1 MAIKQFN
8 ARISL
13 KYDTYANWVDKNP
26 VLLAGEA
33 AVAVVP
39 AATGAVQQEPAVLIK
54 IGDGTKNY
62 NDLPFISGK
71 AADVYTWALQPNKP
85 TYTANEISGLDAYIS
100 GKVQDTNTTY
110 KIVVDSENPRKFT
123 LQAKELG
130 SETWTDVST
139 VTIPASALTT
149 GTTNGT
155 VNFNG
160 TDVAVKGL
168 GSAAYKDVA
177 DFDTSGAASAVLGK
191 DTDASTENTVYG
203 VKALANTKVSSV
215 EATVNK
221 GIEIGG
227 TGTSPTV
234 GIKLDSTAGNAA
246 TLSAKGLMVTIP
258 SADAYSVVKD
268 ETSSDYAAVYHLTKN
283 GSNVGVAINIPK
295 DMVVSSGTVE
305 VKTTTG
311 DWGEAGTYLVLTL
324 ANATNDKVYINVG
337 DLIEYVTGGT
347 ATDGIIT
354 TSVSDTFVL
363 TATIND
369 GTITLAK
376 LNSDLQ
382 TAIGR
387 ANSSVQSVTT
397 GTANGTIKVDGT
409 AVAVHG
415 LKSAAY
421 TESSA
426 YDKAG
431 AASAVLG
438 TDTDASTV
446 VTVKGNRSAITAI
459 QESLA
464 NKIDASSV
472 SAIGKTGNINDAS
485 QTAGDALIINCGTSS
500 TVMNTVS

>member
-1 MAIKQFN
+1 MAIKQLD

-13 KYDTYANWVDKNP
+13 KYDTYTNWVSRNP

-39 AATGAVQQEPAVLIK
+39 ASTGAVQQEPAVLIK
-54 IGDGTKNY
+54 IGDGTSTY
-62 NDLPFISGK
+62 SQLPFVSGK
-71 AADVYTWALQPNKP
+71 SADVYTWALQPTKP
-85 TYTANEISGLDAYIS
+85 TYAASEITELDSYIS

-123 LQAKELG
+123 LQSKEIG

-139 VTIPASALTT
+139 ITIPVSALTT
-149 GTTNGT
+149 GNTNGT

-168 GSAAYKDVA
+168 GSAAYQNSTA
-177 DFDTSGAASAVLGK
+177 FDASGAASAVLG
-191 DTDASTENTVYG
+191 TSSDASTKNTVYG

-215 EATVNK
+215 GATANK

-227 TGTSPTV
+227 TATSPTV

-246 TLSAKGLMVTIP
+246 TLSAKGLMVSVP
-258 SADAYSVVKD
+258 SADAYSIVKD
-268 ETSSDYAAVYHLTKN
+268 ETSSEYAAVYHLTKN
-283 GSNVGVAINIPK
+283 GSNVGAAINIPK
-295 DMVVSSGTVE
+295 DMVVSSGSVE
-305 VKTTTG
+305 VNPAGKS
-311 DWGEAGTYLVLTL
+311 EGTYLVLTL
-324 ANATNDKVYINVG
+324 ANATSDKIYISVD

-354 TSVSDTFVL
+354 TSVSDDFVL
-363 TATIND
+363 TATINN

-376 LNSDLQ
+376 LSNDLQ

-426 YDKAG
+426 YDVAG
-431 AASAVLG
+431 AAAAVLG
-438 TDTDASTV
+438 KDSDASTV

-472 SAIGKTGNINDAS
+472 SAIGKSGNINDAI
-485 QTAGDALIINCGTSS
+485 QTSGDALIINCGTSS

>member
-1 MAIKQFN
+1 MATKQFN

-39 AATGAVQQEPAVLIK
+39 ASTGAVQQEPAVLIK
-54 IGDGTKNY
+54 IGDGTKQY

-85 TYTANEISGLDAYIS
+85 TYTANEISGLADYIS

-110 KIVVDSENPRKFT
+110 KIDVDSENPRKFT
-123 LQAKELG
+123 LKAKELG
-130 SETWTDVST
+130 SATWTDVST
-139 VTIPASALTT
+139 ITIPTSALTT
-149 GTTNGT
+149 GSANGT
-155 VNFNG
+155 VSFNG

-168 GSAAYKDVA
+168 GSAAYKNVG
-177 DFDTSGAASAVLGK
+177 DFDAAGAASAVLGNSS
-191 DTDASTENTVYG
+191 DESTANTVYG

-215 EATVNK
+215 GATANK

-227 TGTSPTV
+227 TATSPTV

-258 SADAYSVVKD
+258 SADAYSIVKE

-283 GSNVGVAINIPK
+283 GSNVGAAINVPK
-295 DMVVSSGTVE
+295 DMVVSSGSVE
-305 VKTTTG
+305 VNPAG
-311 DWGEAGTYLVLTL
+311 QPEGTYLVLTL
-324 ANATNDKVYINVG
+324 ANATSDKIYISV
-337 DLIEYVTGGT
+337 DSLIEYVTGGT

-354 TSVSDTFVL
+354 TSVSDDFVL

-369 GTITLAK
+369 GTITLSK
-376 LNSDLQ
+376 LNNDLQ

-426 YDKAG
+426 YDAAG
-431 AASAVLG
+431 AAAAVLG
-438 TDTDASTV
+438 KDSDASTV

-472 SAIGKTGNINDAS
+472 SAIGKSGNINDAI

>member
-1 MAIKQFN
+1 MATKQLN

-13 KYDTYANWVDKNP
+13 KYDTYANWAAKNP

-39 AATGAVQQEPAVLIK
+39 ASTGAVQQEPAVLIK
-54 IGDGTKNY
+54 IGDGTKTY

-85 TYTANEISGLDAYIS
+85 TYTANEISGLSDYIA
-100 GKVQDTNTTY
+100 GKVEDTNTTY
-110 KIVVDSENPRKFT
+110 KIEVDPGNARKFT
-123 LQAKELG
+123 LKAKELG
-130 SETWTDVST
+130 SATWTDVST
-139 VTIPASALTT
+139 ITIPTSALTT
-149 GTTNGT
+149 GTANGT
-155 VNFNG
+155 VSFNG

-168 GSAAYKDVA
+168 GSAAYKNVG
-177 DFDTSGAASAVLGK
+177 DFDAAGAASAVLGNSS
-191 DTDASTENTVYG
+191 DESTANTVYG

-215 EATVNK
+215 GATANK

-227 TGTSPTV
+227 TATAPTI

-246 TLSAKGLMVTIP
+246 TLSSKGLMVSVP
-258 SADAYSVVKD
+258 SADAYSIVKD
-268 ETSSDYAAVYHLTKN
+268 ETSSEYAAIYHLTKN
-283 GSNVGVAINIPK
+283 GSNVGAAINVPK
-295 DMVVSSGTVE
+295 DMVVSSGSVE
-305 VKTTTG
+305 VDPAGQPK
-311 DWGEAGTYLVLTL
+311 GTYLVLTL
-324 ANATNDKVYINVG
+324 ANATSDKIYISVD

-354 TSVSDTFVL
+354 TSVSDNFVL
-363 TATIND
+363 TATINN

-376 LNSDLQ
+376 LSNDLQ

-397 GTANGTIKVDGT
+397 GTANGTIKVDGN

-426 YDKAG
+426 YDAAG

-438 TDTDASTV
+438 KDSDASTV

-459 QESLA
+459 QGSLA
-464 NKIDASSV
+464 NKIDKSSV
-472 SAIGKTGNINDAS
+472 SAIGKSGNINDAI
-485 QTAGDALIINCGTSS
+485 QTSGDALIINCGTSS

>member
-1 MAIKQFN
+1 MAIKQLD

-13 KYDTYANWVDKNP
+13 KYDTYTNWVSRNP

-39 AATGAVQQEPAVLIK
+39 ASTGAVQQEPAVLIK
-54 IGDGTKNY
+54 IGDGTSTY
-62 NDLPFISGK
+62 SQLPFVSGK
-71 AADVYTWALQPNKP
+71 SADVYTWALQPTKP
-85 TYTANEISGLDAYIS
+85 TYTASEITGLDSYIS

-123 LQAKELG
+123 LQSKEIG

-139 VTIPASALTT
+139 ITIPVSALTT
-149 GTTNGT
+149 GNTNGT

-168 GSAAYKDVA
+168 GSAAYQNSTA
-177 DFDTSGAASAVLGK
+177 FDASGAASAVLG
-191 DTDASTENTVYG
+191 TSSDASTKNTVYG

-215 EATVNK
+215 GSTANK

-227 TGTSPTV
+227 TATDPTI
-234 GIKLDSTAGNAA
+234 GIKLDSTPGNAA
-246 TLSAKGLMVTIP
+246 TLSSKGLMVTVP
-258 SADAYSVVKD
+258 SADSYSVIKD
-268 ETSSDYAAVYHLTKN
+268 ETSSEYAAVYHLTKN
-283 GSNVGVAINIPK
+283 GSNVGAAINIPK
-295 DMVVSSGTVE
+295 DMVVSSGSVE
-305 VKTTTG
+305 VNPAG
-311 DWGEAGTYLVLTL
+311 QAAGTYLVLTL
-324 ANATNDKVYINVG
+324 ANATSDKIYIDVG
-337 DLIEYVTGGT
+337 SLIEYVTGGT
-347 ATDGIIT
+347 ASDGIIT
-354 TSVSDTFVL
+354 TSVSGDFVL

-376 LNSDLQ
+376 LNSALQ

-409 AVAVHG
+409 AVSVYG

-421 TESSA
+421 TESSS
-426 YDKAG
+426 YDASG
-431 AASAVLG
+431 AAAAVLG
-438 TDTDASTV
+438 TDSDASTV
-446 VTVKGNRSAITAI
+446 VTVKGNRSAITEI
-459 QESLA
+459 QKSLN
-464 NKIDASSV
+464 NKIDSSKV
-472 SAIGKTGNINDAS
+472 SAIGKSGNINDAI
-485 QTAGDALIINCGTSS
+485 QTSGDALIINCGTSS

>member
-1 MAIKQFN
+1 MAIKQLD

-13 KYDTYANWVDKNP
+13 KYDTYTNWVSRNP

-39 AATGAVQQEPAVLIK
+39 ASTGAVQQEPAVLIK
-54 IGDGTKNY
+54 IGDGTSTY
-62 NDLPFISGK
+62 SQLPFVSGK
-71 AADVYTWALQPNKP
+71 SADVYTWALQPTKP
-85 TYTANEISGLDAYIS
+85 TYTASEITGLDSYIS

-123 LQAKELG
+123 LQSKEIG

-139 VTIPASALTT
+139 ITIPVSALTT
-149 GTTNGT
+149 GNTNGT

-168 GSAAYKDVA
+168 GSAAYQNSTA
-177 DFDTSGAASAVLGK
+177 FDASGAASAVLGTSS
-191 DTDASTENTVYG
+191 DVSTKNTVYG

-215 EATVNK
+215 GATANK

-227 TGTSPTV
+227 TATDPTI
-234 GIKLDSTAGNAA
+234 GIKLDSTSGNAA
-246 TLSAKGLMVTIP
+246 TLSSKGLMVTVP
-258 SADAYSVVKD
+258 SADAYSIVKE
-268 ETSSDYAAVYHLTKN
+268 ETSSEYAAVYHLTKN
-283 GSNVGVAINIPK
+283 GSNVGAAINIPK
-295 DMVVSSGTVE
+295 DMVVSSGSVE
-305 VKTTTG
+305 VNPAGKP
-311 DWGEAGTYLVLTL
+311 EGTYLVLTL
-324 ANATNDKVYINVG
+324 ANATSDKIYISVD

-354 TSVSDTFVL
+354 TSVSDDFVL

-376 LNSDLQ
+376 LSNDLQ
-382 TAIGR
+382 TAVGR

-409 AVAVHG
+409 AVSIYG

-426 YDKAG
+426 YDAAG

-438 TDTDASTV
+438 KDSDASTV
-446 VTVKGNRSAITAI
+446 VTVKGNRAAITAI
-459 QESLA
+459 QGSLA

-472 SAIGKTGNINDAS
+472 SAIGKSGNINDAI
-485 QTAGDALIINCGTSS
+485 QAAGDALIINCGTSS

>member
-1 MAIKQFN
+1 MATKQLN

-13 KYDTYANWVDKNP
+13 KYDTYANWADKNP

-39 AATGAVQQEPAVLIK
+39 ASTGAVQQEPAVLIK
-54 IGDGTKNY
+54 IGDGTKTY

-85 TYTANEISGLDAYIS
+85 TYTANEISGLSDYIA
-100 GKVQDTNTTY
+100 GKVEDTNTTY
-110 KIVVDSENPRKFT
+110 KIEVDPANARKFT
-123 LQAKELG
+123 LKAKELG
-130 SETWTDVST
+130 SATWTDVST
-139 VTIPASALTT
+139 ITIPTSALTT
-149 GTTNGT
+149 GSANGT
-155 VNFNG
+155 VSFNG

-168 GSAAYKDVA
+168 GSAAYKNVG
-177 DFDTSGAASAVLGK
+177 DFDASGAASAVLGNSS
-191 DTDASTENTVYG
+191 DESTANTVYG

-215 EATVNK
+215 GATANK

-227 TGTSPTV
+227 TATSPTV

-258 SADAYSVVKD
+258 SADAYSIVKD
-268 ETSSDYAAVYHLTKN
+268 ETSADYAAVYHLTKN
-283 GSNVGVAINIPK
+283 GSNVGAAINVPK
-295 DMVVSSGTVE
+295 DMVVSSGSVE
-305 VKTTTG
+305 VDPAGQPK
-311 DWGEAGTYLVLTL
+311 GTYLVLTL
-324 ANATNDKVYINVG
+324 ANATSDKIYISVD

-354 TSVSDTFVL
+354 TSVSDDFVL
-363 TATIND
+363 TATINN

-376 LNSDLQ
+376 LSNDLQ

-409 AVAVHG
+409 AVSIYG

-426 YDKAG
+426 YDAAG

-438 TDTDASTV
+438 KDSDASTV
-446 VTVKGNRSAITAI
+446 VTVKGNRAAITAI
-459 QESLA
+459 QGSLA

-472 SAIGKTGNINDAS
+472 SAIGKSGNINDAI
-485 QTAGDALIINCGTSS
+485 QAAGDALIINCGTSS

>member
-1 MAIKQFN
+1 MATKQLT

-26 VLLAGEA
+26 VLLVGEA
-33 AVAVVP
+33 AIAVAP
-39 AATGAVQQEPAVLIK
+39 AASGAVRQEPAVLVK
-54 IGDGTKNY
+54 IGDGTKSY
-62 NDLPFISGK
+62 NDLSFISAK

-85 TYTANEISGLDAYIS
+85 SYTANEISGLDAYIS

-123 LQAKELG
+123 LQAKEIG

-139 VTIPASALTT
+139 VTIPVSALTT

-168 GSAAYKDVA
+168 GSAAYQNVEA
-177 DFDTSGAASAVLGK
+177 FDAAGAASAVLGK
-191 DTDASTENTVYG
+191 DSDTSTENTVHG

-215 EATVNK
+215 GATANK

-227 TGTSPTV
+227 TATSPTV
-234 GIKLDSTAGNAA
+234 GITLDSTAGNAA

-258 SADAYSVVKD
+258 SADAYTIVKD
-268 ETSSDYAAVYHLTKN
+268 ETSADYAAVYHLTKN
-283 GSNVGVAINIPK
+283 GANVGAAINIPK
-295 DMVVSSGTVE
+295 DMVVSSGSVE
-305 VKTTTG
+305 VDPEGQPK
-311 DWGEAGTYLVLTL
+311 GTYLVLTL
-324 ANATNDKVYINVG
+324 ANATSDKIYINVAG
-337 DLIEYVTGGT
+337 LIEYVTGGT

-369 GTITLAK
+369 GTITLEK
-376 LNSDLQ
+376 LSTDLQ

-387 ANSSVQSVTT
+387 ANSSVQSITT
-397 GTANGTIKVDGT
+397 GTDNGTIKVDGA
-409 AVAVHG
+409 AVPVHG

-421 TESSA
+421 TDSSA
-426 YDKAG
+426 YDSAG
-431 AASAVLG
+431 SASAVLG
-438 TDTDASTV
+438 TDTDAATV

-459 QESLA
+459 QGSLA
-464 NKIDASSV
+464 NKIDENNV
-472 SAIGKTGNINDAS
+472 SDIGKTGNINDAI
-485 QTAGDALIINCGTSS
+485 QTAGDALIINCGTAS

>member
-1 MAIKQFN
+1 MATKQFN

-39 AATGAVQQEPAVLIK
+39 ASTGAVQQEPAVLIK
-54 IGDGTKNY
+54 IGDGTKQY

-85 TYTANEISGLDAYIS
+85 TYTANEISGLADYIS

-110 KIVVDSENPRKFT
+110 KIDVDSENPRKFT
-123 LQAKELG
+123 LKAKELG
-130 SETWTDVST
+130 SATWTDVST
-139 VTIPASALTT
+139 ITIPTSALTT
-149 GTTNGT
+149 GSANGT
-155 VNFNG
+155 VSFNG

-168 GSAAYKDVA
+168 GSAAYKNVG
-177 DFDTSGAASAVLGK
+177 DFDASGAASAVLGNSS
-191 DTDASTENTVYG
+191 DESTANTVYG

-215 EATVNK
+215 GATANK

-227 TGTSPTV
+227 TATSPTV

-258 SADAYSVVKD
+258 SADAYSIVKD

-283 GSNVGVAINIPK
+283 GSNVGAAINIPK
-295 DMVVSSGTVE
+295 DMVVSSGSVE
-305 VKTTTG
+305 VDPAGQPK
-311 DWGEAGTYLVLTL
+311 GTYLVLTL
-324 ANATNDKVYINVG
+324 ANATSDKIYISVD
-337 DLIEYVTGGT
+337 DLIEYVTGGA

-354 TSVSDTFVL
+354 TSVSDDFVL
-363 TATIND
+363 TATINN

-376 LNSDLQ
+376 LSNDLQ

-426 YDKAG
+426 YDAAG
-431 AASAVLG
+431 AAAAVLG
-438 TDTDASTV
+438 KDSDASTV

-472 SAIGKTGNINDAS
+472 SAIGKSGNINDAI
-485 QTAGDALIINCGTSS
+485 QTSGDALIINCGTSS